1 MQQCWNCGKVYD
13 ESEYA
18 VCPYCN
24 GRFRSHQNHK
34 EMRKALA
41 DLSKS
46 KAQSSVRFAMKN
58 NETL

>member
-24 GRFRSHQNHK
+24 GRFHSHRNHK
-34 EMRKALA
+34 EMRKAFA
-41 DLSKS
+41 EGMENESKR
-46 KAQSSVRFAMKN
+46 AVRFVSDEK
-58 NETL
+58 EIV